1 MATWGTGKVL
11 RDRNAGLYL
20 SGVVVSGFGTTAM
33 WLVAGVWVKSL
44 TGSDALAALTVF
56 TMWAPVLAGPALG
69 TLADRLPRRPLLVA
83 LGLVMAAL
91 LPVLLLLDSAD
102 RVWLLF
108 AVLLVYGICGTV
120 HGAAEAALVPRAVG
134 HRLLGDFNGL
144 RLTAN
149 ESTKLLAPLVGA
161 GLFARFGGPSVALL
175 DAATFALSA
184 GIFAL
189 LRVHEEPPQRERYRQ
204 PGGDGAGDAADAG
217 GFARMAAGGRQLW
230 ASPAL
235 RTLVS
240 AGAAVMFLAGLNG
253 ALVYAVADDVL
264 GRAPT
269 YVGALYAVQGAGSVL
284 SGLAAG
290 PLLRRLPERVFTA
303 AGVALFALGA
313 GSRALPYDAAALAG
327 SAAIGAGLPC
337 VLIAALTA
345 VQREVPNA
353 VLGRAAA
360 TANTLIFV
368 PNAVALALG
377 AGLVACVDVRALLPL
392 LMVAGLATALLLV
405 TGPRGRGRE
414 RAHGCGRRRRRGR
427 GHGHGH
433 GRRGGA

>member
-1 MATWGTGKVL
+1 MGKVL

-56 TMWAPVLAGPALG
+56 TLWAPVLAGPALG
-69 TLADRLPRRPLLVA
+69 ALADRLPRRPLLVG

-91 LPVLLLLDSAD
+91 LPVLTLLDSPG

-120 HGAAEAALVPRAVG
+120 HGAAEAALVPQAVG

-144 RLTAN
+144 RLTAD
-149 ESTKLLAPLVGA
+149 EGMKLIAPLVGA
-161 GLFARFGGPSVALL
+161 GLFARFGGASVALL
-175 DAATFALSA
+175 DAVTFALAA

-189 LRVHEEPPQRERYRQ
+189 LRVREEQPERERIRA
-204 PGGDGAGDAADAG
+204 GAP
-217 GFARMAAGGRQLW
+217 GFARLWEGGRQLW
-230 ASPAL
+230 KEPAP

-253 ALVYAVADDVL
+253 AVIYAVAGDVL
-264 GRAPT
+264 GHAPT
-269 YVGALYAVQGAGSVL
+269 YVGVLYAVQGAGSVL
-284 SGLAAG
+284 SGIVAG

-303 AGVALFALGA
+303 AGVALFAVGV
-313 GSRALPYDAAALAG
+313 GVRALPYDAVALAG

-345 VQREVPNA
+345 VQREVPGA
-353 VLGRAAA
+353 ALGRAAA

-368 PNAVALALG
+368 PNALALALG
-377 AGLVACVDVRALLPL
+377 AALVTFVDVRVLLPVL
-392 LMVAGLATALLLV
+392 TVAGLATALLLV
-405 TGPRGRGRE
+405 AGPRAGRAAPRAGVAGGGGRP
-414 RAHGCGRRRRRGR
+414 RPADTP
-427 GHGHGH
+427 
-433 GRRGGA
+433 

>member
-1 MATWGTGKVL
+1 MGKVL

-56 TMWAPVLAGPALG
+56 TLWAPVLAGPALG
-69 TLADRLPRRPLLVA
+69 ALADRVPRRPLLVG

-91 LPVLLLLDSAD
+91 LPVLTLLDSPG

-120 HGAAEAALVPRAVG
+120 HGAAEAALVPQAVG

-144 RLTAN
+144 RLTAD
-149 ESTKLLAPLVGA
+149 EGMKLIAPLVGA
-161 GLFARFGGPSVALL
+161 GLFARFGGASVALL
-175 DAATFALSA
+175 DAVTFALAA

-189 LRVHEEPPQRERYRQ
+189 LRVREEQPERERIRA
-204 PGGDGAGDAADAG
+204 GAP
-217 GFARMAAGGRQLW
+217 GFARLWEGGRQLW
-230 ASPAL
+230 KEPAP

-253 ALVYAVADDVL
+253 AVIYAVAGDVL
-264 GRAPT
+264 GHAPT
-269 YVGALYAVQGAGSVL
+269 YVGVLYAVQGAGSVL
-284 SGLAAG
+284 SGIVAG

-303 AGVALFALGA
+303 AGVALFAVGV
-313 GSRALPYDAAALAG
+313 GVRALPYDAVALAG

-345 VQREVPNA
+345 VQREVPGA
-353 VLGRAAA
+353 ALGRAAA

-368 PNAVALALG
+368 PNALALALG
-377 AGLVACVDVRALLPL
+377 AALVTFVDVRVLLPVL
-392 LMVAGLATALLLV
+392 TVAGLATALLLV
-405 TGPRGRGRE
+405 AGPRAGRAAPRAGVAGGGGRP
-414 RAHGCGRRRRRGR
+414 RPADTP
-427 GHGHGH
+427 
-433 GRRGGA
+433 

>member
-1 MATWGTGKVL
+1 MGKVL

-56 TMWAPVLAGPALG
+56 TLWAPVLAGPALG
-69 TLADRLPRRPLLVA
+69 ALADRLPRRPLLVG

-91 LPVLLLLDSAD
+91 LPVLTLLDSPG

-120 HGAAEAALVPRAVG
+120 HGAAEAALVPQAVD

-144 RLTAN
+144 RLTAD
-149 ESTKLLAPLVGA
+149 EGMKLLAPLVGA
-161 GLFARFGGPSVALL
+161 GLFARFGGASVALL
-175 DAATFALSA
+175 DAVTFALAA

-189 LRVHEEPPQRERYRQ
+189 LRVREEQPERERIRAEA
-204 PGGDGAGDAADAG
+204 P
-217 GFARMAAGGRQLW
+217 GFARLLEGGRQLW
-230 ASPAL
+230 KEPAP

-253 ALVYAVADDVL
+253 AVIYAVAGDVL
-264 GRAPT
+264 GHAPT
-269 YVGALYAVQGAGSVL
+269 YVGVLYAVQGAGSVL
-284 SGLAAG
+284 SGILAG

-303 AGVALFALGA
+303 AGVALFALGV
-313 GSRALPYDAAALAG
+313 GVRALPYDAVALAG

-353 VLGRAAA
+353 ALGRAAA

-368 PNAVALALG
+368 PNALALALG
-377 AGLVACVDVRALLPL
+377 SALVAFVDVRVLLPVL
-392 LMVAGLATALLLV
+392 TVAGLGTALLLV
-405 TGPRGRGRE
+405 AGPRAGRGALRV
-414 RAHGCGRRRRRGR
+414 GVGGR
-427 GHGHGH
+427 GA
-433 GRRGGA
+433 RGWS

>member
-1 MATWGTGKVL
+1 MTDRGVGKVL

-33 WLVAGVWVKSL
+33 WLVGGVWVKSL

-69 TLADRLPRRPLLVA
+69 ALADRLPRRPLLVA

-91 LPVLLLLDSAD
+91 LPVLTLLDSAD

-108 AVLLVYGICGTV
+108 AVLFVYGICGTV
-120 HGAAEAALVPRAVG
+120 HGAAEAALVPQVVG

-144 RLTAN
+144 RLTAD
-149 ESTKLLAPLVGA
+149 EGMKLLAPLVGA
-161 GLFARFGGPSVALL
+161 GLFARFGGASVALL
-175 DAATFALSA
+175 DAVTFALAA

-189 LRVHEEPPQRERYRQ
+189 LRVPGEPPERERIR
-204 PGGDGAGDAADAG
+204 GGAGEFAG
-217 GFARMAAGGRQLW
+217 MREGWRRLREA
-230 ASPAL
+230 PAP
-235 RTLVS
+235 RVLVA

-253 ALVYAVADDVL
+253 AVIYAVAGDVL
-264 GRAPT
+264 GHAPT
-269 YVGALYAVQGAGSVL
+269 YVGVLYAVQGAGSVL

-290 PLLRRLPERVFTA
+290 PLLRRMPERVFTA

-313 GSRALPYDAAALAG
+313 GVRALPYDAVALAG

-353 VLGRAAA
+353 ALGRAAA
-360 TANTLIFV
+360 TANTLVFV
-368 PNAVALALG
+368 PNALALALG
-377 AGLVACVDVRALLPL
+377 SALVAFVDVRVLLPVL
-392 LMVAGLATALLLV
+392 TVAGLAVALLLV
-405 TGPRGRGRE
+405 AGAGTRAVAGAGAGAAARAGRG
-414 RAHGCGRRRRRGR
+414 
-427 GHGHGH
+427 
-433 GRRGGA
+433 

>member
-1 MATWGTGKVL
+1 MIERGVGKVL

-20 SGVVVSGFGTTAM
+20 SGVVVSGFGTSAM

-69 TLADRLPRRPLLVA
+69 ALADRLPRRPLLVA

-91 LPVLLLLDSAD
+91 LPVLTLLDSAD

-108 AVLLVYGICGTV
+108 AVLFVYGICGTV
-120 HGAAEAALVPRAVG
+120 HGAAEAALVPQAVG

-144 RLTAN
+144 RLTAA
-149 ESTKLLAPLVGA
+149 EGMKLLAPLVGA
-161 GLFARFGGPSVALL
+161 GLFARFGGGSVALL
-175 DAATFALSA
+175 DAVTFALAA

-189 LRVHEEPPQRERYRQ
+189 LRVDEEPPQRERIRS
-204 PGGDGAGDAADAG
+204 GTG
-217 GFARMAAGGRQLW
+217 GFAQVLEGWRQLRE
-230 ASPAL
+230 APAP
-235 RTLVS
+235 RALVT

-253 ALVYAVADDVL
+253 AVIYAVAGNVL

-269 YVGALYAVQGAGSVL
+269 YVGVLYAVQGAGSVL
-284 SGLAAG
+284 SGLVAG
-290 PLLRRLPERVFTA
+290 PLLRRMPEKVFTA
-303 AGVALFALGA
+303 AGVTLFALGA
-313 GSRALPYDAAALAG
+313 GVRALPYDTVALAG

-337 VLIAALTA
+337 VLVAALTA

-353 VLGRAAA
+353 ALGRAAA

-368 PNAVALALG
+368 PNALALALG
-377 AGLVACVDVRALLPL
+377 SALVAFVDVRVLLPVL
-392 LMVAGLATALLLV
+392 TVAGLATALLLV
-405 TGPRGRGRE
+405 AGPRGARG
-414 RAHGCGRRRRRGR
+414 ARRSSLSDLVG
-427 GHGHGH
+427 
-433 GRRGGA
+433 

>member
-1 MATWGTGKVL
+1 MDRGVGVGKVL

-20 SGVVVSGFGTTAM
+20 SGVMVSGFGTTAM

-56 TMWAPVLAGPALG
+56 TLWAPVLAGPALG
-69 TLADRLPRRPLLVA
+69 ALADRLPRRPLLVG

-91 LPVLLLLDSAD
+91 LPVLTLLDSPG

-120 HGAAEAALVPRAVG
+120 HGAAEAALVPQAVG

-144 RLTAN
+144 RLTAD
-149 ESTKLLAPLVGA
+149 EGMKLIAPLVGA
-161 GLFARFGGPSVALL
+161 GLFARFGGASVALL
-175 DAATFALSA
+175 DAVTFALAA

-189 LRVHEEPPQRERYRQ
+189 LRVREQPERERIRAEA
-204 PGGDGAGDAADAG
+204 P
-217 GFARMAAGGRQLW
+217 GFARLWEGGRQLW
-230 ASPAL
+230 REPAP

-253 ALVYAVADDVL
+253 AVIYAVAGDVL
-264 GRAPT
+264 GHAPT
-269 YVGALYAVQGAGSVL
+269 YVGVLYAVQGAGSVL
-284 SGLAAG
+284 SGIVAG

-303 AGVALFALGA
+303 AGVALFAVGV
-313 GSRALPYDAAALAG
+313 GVRALPYDAVALAG

-345 VQREVPNA
+345 VQREVPGA

-368 PNAVALALG
+368 PNALALALG
-377 AGLVACVDVRALLPL
+377 AALVTFVDVRVLLPVL
-392 LMVAGLATALLLV
+392 TVAGLATALLLV
-405 TGPRGRGRE
+405 AGPRAGRGTS
-414 RAHGCGRRRRRGR
+414 RAGVAGGGGRPRP
-427 GHGHGH
+427 
-433 GRRGGA
+433 ADTL

>member
-1 MATWGTGKVL
+1 MGKVL

-56 TMWAPVLAGPALG
+56 TLWAPVLAGPALG
-69 TLADRLPRRPLLVA
+69 ALADRLPRRPLLVG

-91 LPVLLLLDSAD
+91 LPVLTLLDSPG

-120 HGAAEAALVPRAVG
+120 HGAAEAALVPQAVG

-144 RLTAN
+144 RLTAD
-149 ESTKLLAPLVGA
+149 EGMKLIAPLVGA
-161 GLFARFGGPSVALL
+161 GLFARFGGASVALL
-175 DAATFALSA
+175 DAVTFALAA

-189 LRVHEEPPQRERYRQ
+189 LRVREEQPERERIRA
-204 PGGDGAGDAADAG
+204 GAP
-217 GFARMAAGGRQLW
+217 GFARLWEGGRQLW
-230 ASPAL
+230 KEPAP

-253 ALVYAVADDVL
+253 AVIYAVAGDVL
-264 GRAPT
+264 GHAPT
-269 YVGALYAVQGAGSVL
+269 YVGVLYAVQGAGSVL
-284 SGLAAG
+284 SGIAAG

-303 AGVALFALGA
+303 AGVALFALGV
-313 GSRALPYDAAALAG
+313 GVRALPYDAVALAG

-345 VQREVPNA
+345 VQREVPGA
-353 VLGRAAA
+353 ALGRAAA

-368 PNAVALALG
+368 PNALALALG
-377 AGLVACVDVRALLPL
+377 AALVTFVDVRVLLPAL
-392 LMVAGLATALLLV
+392 TVAGLATALLLV
-405 TGPRGRGRE
+405 AGPRAGRAASRAGVAGGGGRP
-414 RAHGCGRRRRRGR
+414 RPADTP
-427 GHGHGH
+427 
-433 GRRGGA
+433 

>member
-1 MATWGTGKVL
+1 MERGAGKVL

-20 SGVVVSGFGTTAM
+20 SGVVVSGFGTSAM

-69 TLADRLPRRPLLVA
+69 ALADRLPRRRLLVA

-91 LPVLLLLDSAD
+91 LPVLTLLDSAD

-120 HGAAEAALVPRAVG
+120 HGAAEAALVPQAVG

-144 RLTAN
+144 RLTAA
-149 ESTKLLAPLVGA
+149 EGMKLLAPLVGA
-161 GLFARFGGPSVALL
+161 GLFARFGGASVALL
-175 DAATFALSA
+175 DAVTFALAA

-189 LRVHEEPPQRERYRQ
+189 LRVDEEPPERERIR
-204 PGGDGAGDAADAG
+204 GGSG
-217 GFARMAAGGRQLW
+217 GFAQLLEGWRQLRE
-230 ASPAL
+230 APAP
-235 RTLVS
+235 RTLVA

-253 ALVYAVADDVL
+253 AVIYAVAGNVL

-269 YVGALYAVQGAGSVL
+269 YVGVLYAVQGAGSVL
-284 SGLAAG
+284 SGLVAG
-290 PLLRRLPERVFTA
+290 PLLRRMPEKVFTA
-303 AGVALFALGA
+303 AGVTLFALGA
-313 GSRALPYDAAALAG
+313 GVRALPYDAVALAG

-353 VLGRAAA
+353 ALGRAAA
-360 TANTLIFV
+360 TANTLVFV
-368 PNAVALALG
+368 PNALALALG
-377 AGLVACVDVRALLPL
+377 SALVAFVDVRVLLPVL
-392 LMVAGLATALLLV
+392 TVAGLATALLLV
-405 TGPRGRGRE
+405 AAPRGGLGARSADAG
-414 RAHGCGRRRRRGR
+414 GR
-427 GHGHGH
+427 GV
-433 GRRGGA
+433 RGWP

>member
-1 MATWGTGKVL
+1 MGKVL

-56 TMWAPVLAGPALG
+56 TLWAPVLAGPALG
-69 TLADRLPRRPLLVA
+69 ALADRLPRRPLLVG

-91 LPVLLLLDSAD
+91 LPVLTLLDSPG

-120 HGAAEAALVPRAVG
+120 HGAAEAALVPQAVG

-144 RLTAN
+144 RLTAD
-149 ESTKLLAPLVGA
+149 EGMKLIAPLVGA
-161 GLFARFGGPSVALL
+161 GLFARFGGASVALL
-175 DAATFALSA
+175 DAVTFALAA

-189 LRVHEEPPQRERYRQ
+189 LRVREEQPERERIRA
-204 PGGDGAGDAADAG
+204 GAP
-217 GFARMAAGGRQLW
+217 GFARLWEGGRQLW
-230 ASPAL
+230 KEPAP

-253 ALVYAVADDVL
+253 AVIYAVAGDVL
-264 GRAPT
+264 GHAPT
-269 YVGALYAVQGAGSVL
+269 YVGVLYAVQGAGSVL
-284 SGLAAG
+284 SGIVAG

-303 AGVALFALGA
+303 AGVALFAVGV
-313 GSRALPYDAAALAG
+313 GVRALPYDAVALAG

-345 VQREVPNA
+345 VQREVPGA
-353 VLGRAAA
+353 ALGRAAA

-368 PNAVALALG
+368 PNALALALG
-377 AGLVACVDVRALLPL
+377 AALVTFVDVRLLLPVL
-392 LMVAGLATALLLV
+392 TVAGLATALLLV
-405 TGPRGRGRE
+405 AGPRAGRAAPKAGVAGGGGRP
-414 RAHGCGRRRRRGR
+414 RPADTP
-427 GHGHGH
+427 
-433 GRRGGA
+433 

>member
-1 MATWGTGKVL
+1 MTGRGVGKVL

-69 TLADRLPRRPLLVA
+69 ALADRLPRRPLLVA

-91 LPVLLLLDSAD
+91 LPVLTLLDSAD

-120 HGAAEAALVPRAVG
+120 HGAAEAALVPQAVG

-144 RLTAN
+144 RLTAD
-149 ESTKLLAPLVGA
+149 EGMKLLAPLVGA
-161 GLFARFGGPSVALL
+161 GLFARFGGASVALL
-175 DAATFALSA
+175 DAVTFALAA

-189 LRVHEEPPQRERYRQ
+189 LRVPGEPPERERIRDG
-204 PGGDGAGDAADAG
+204 PGGY
-217 GFARMAAGGRQLW
+217 ARMPEGWRQLRE
-230 ASPAL
+230 APAV
-235 RTLVS
+235 RTLVA

-253 ALVYAVADDVL
+253 AVIYAVAGDVL
-264 GRAPT
+264 GHAPT
-269 YVGALYAVQGAGSVL
+269 YVGVLYAVQGAGSIL
-284 SGLAAG
+284 SGLVAG
-290 PLLRRLPERVFTA
+290 PLLRRMPERLFTA

-313 GSRALPYDAAALAG
+313 GVRALPSDAVALAG

-353 VLGRAAA
+353 ALGRAAA

-368 PNAVALALG
+368 PNALALALG
-377 AGLVACVDVRALLPL
+377 SALVAFVDVRVLLPVL
-392 LMVAGLATALLLV
+392 TVAGLATALLLAA
-405 TGPRGRGRE
+405 RGADRTRVAVGRQWP
-414 RAHGCGRRRRRGR
+414 
-427 GHGHGH
+427 
-433 GRRGGA
+433 

>member
-1 MATWGTGKVL
+1 MSDRGVGKVL

-44 TGSDALAALTVF
+44 TGSDSLAALTVF
-56 TMWAPVLAGPALG
+56 TLWAPVLAGPALG
-69 TLADRLPRRPLLVA
+69 ALADRLPRRPLLVA

-91 LPVLLLLDSAD
+91 LPVLTLLDSAD

-108 AVLLVYGICGTV
+108 AILLVYGICGTL
-120 HGAAEAALVPRAVG
+120 HGAAEAALVPQAVG

-144 RLTAN
+144 RLTAD
-149 ESTKLLAPLVGA
+149 EGMKLLAPLVGA
-161 GLFARFGGPSVALL
+161 ALFARFGGASVALL
-175 DAATFALSA
+175 DAVTFALAA

-189 LRVHEEPPQRERYRQ
+189 LRVPGEPPERERIR
-204 PGGDGAGDAADAG
+204 DGPG
-217 GFARMAAGGRQLW
+217 GFARMAEGWRQLRK
-230 ASPAL
+230 APAV

-253 ALVYAVADDVL
+253 AVIYAVAGDVL
-264 GRAPT
+264 GHAPA
-269 YVGALYAVQGAGSVL
+269 YVGVLYAVQGAGSVV
-284 SGLAAG
+284 SGLVAG
-290 PLLRRLPERVFTA
+290 PLLRRMPESLFTA
-303 AGVALFALGA
+303 AGTALFALGA
-313 GSRALPYDAAALAG
+313 GVRALPYDAAALAG

-353 VLGRAAA
+353 ALGRAAA

-368 PNAVALALG
+368 PNALALALG
-377 AGLVACVDVRALLPL
+377 SALVAFVDVRVLLPAL
-392 LMVAGLATALLLV
+392 TVAGLATALLLAV
-405 TGPRGRGRE
+405 RGAD
-414 RAHGCGRRRRRGR
+414 RARVAV
-427 GHGHGH
+427 GHPWP
-433 GRRGGA
+433 

>member
-1 MATWGTGKVL
+1 MIDRGVGKVL

-56 TMWAPVLAGPALG
+56 TLWAPVLAGPALG
-69 TLADRLPRRPLLVA
+69 ALADRLPRRPLLVA
-83 LGLVMAAL
+83 LCLVMAAL
-91 LPVLLLLDSAD
+91 LPVLTLLDSPD

-120 HGAAEAALVPRAVG
+120 HGAAEAALVPQAVG

-144 RLTAN
+144 RLTAD
-149 ESTKLLAPLVGA
+149 EGMKLLAPLVGA
-161 GLFARFGGPSVALL
+161 GLFARFGGASVALL
-175 DAATFALSA
+175 DAVTFALAA

-189 LRVHEEPPQRERYRQ
+189 LRVPGEPPERERIR
-204 PGGDGAGDAADAG
+204 GGTGDFAGIREGWRRLRDAPAPRALV
-217 GFARMAAGGRQLW
+217 AAGG
-230 ASPAL
+230 
-235 RTLVS
+235 
-240 AGAAVMFLAGLNG
+240 AVMFLAGLNG
-253 ALVYAVADDVL
+253 AVIYAVAGDVL
-264 GRAPT
+264 GHAPT
-269 YVGALYAVQGAGSVL
+269 YVGVLYAVQGAGSVL

-290 PLLRRLPERVFTA
+290 PLLRRMPERVFTA
-303 AGVALFALGA
+303 AGVTLFALGA
-313 GSRALPYDAAALAG
+313 GVRALPYDAVALAG

-353 VLGRAAA
+353 ALGRAAA

-368 PNAVALALG
+368 PNALALALG
-377 AGLVACVDVRALLPL
+377 SALVAFVDVRVLLPVL
-392 LMVAGLATALLLV
+392 TVAGLAVALLLV
-405 TGPRGRGRE
+405 AGAGT
-414 RAHGCGRRRRRGR
+414 RAVA
-427 GHGHGH
+427 
-433 GRRGGA
+433 GAGTQAVPG

>member
-1 MATWGTGKVL
+1 MGKVL

-56 TMWAPVLAGPALG
+56 TLWAPVLAGPALG
-69 TLADRLPRRPLLVA
+69 ALADRVPRRPLLVG

-91 LPVLLLLDSAD
+91 LPVLTLLDSPG

-108 AVLLVYGICGTV
+108 TVLLVYGICGTV
-120 HGAAEAALVPRAVG
+120 HGAAEAALVPQAVG

-144 RLTAN
+144 RLTAD
-149 ESTKLLAPLVGA
+149 EGMKLIAPLVGA
-161 GLFARFGGPSVALL
+161 GLFARFGGASVALL
-175 DAATFALSA
+175 DAVTFALAA

-189 LRVHEEPPQRERYRQ
+189 LRVREEQPERERIRA
-204 PGGDGAGDAADAG
+204 GAP
-217 GFARMAAGGRQLW
+217 GFARLWEGGRQLW
-230 ASPAL
+230 KEPAP

-253 ALVYAVADDVL
+253 AVIYAVAGDVL
-264 GRAPT
+264 GHAPT
-269 YVGALYAVQGAGSVL
+269 YVGVLYAVQGAGSVL
-284 SGLAAG
+284 SGIVAG

-303 AGVALFALGA
+303 AGVALFAVGV
-313 GSRALPYDAAALAG
+313 GVRALPYDAVALAG

-345 VQREVPNA
+345 VQREVPGA
-353 VLGRAAA
+353 ALGRAAA

-368 PNAVALALG
+368 PNALALALG
-377 AGLVACVDVRALLPL
+377 AALVTFVDVRVLLPVL
-392 LMVAGLATALLLV
+392 TVAGLATALLLV
-405 TGPRGRGRE
+405 AGRAASRAGVAGGGGRPRP
-414 RAHGCGRRRRRGR
+414 ADTP
-427 GHGHGH
+427 
-433 GRRGGA
+433 

>member
-1 MATWGTGKVL
+1 MVL

-56 TMWAPVLAGPALG
+56 TLWAPVLAGPALG
-69 TLADRLPRRPLLVA
+69 ALADRLPRRPLLVA

-91 LPVLLLLDSAD
+91 LPVLTLLDSAD

-120 HGAAEAALVPRAVG
+120 HGAAEAALVPQAVG

-144 RLTAN
+144 RLTAD
-149 ESTKLLAPLVGA
+149 EGMKLLAPLVGA
-161 GLFARFGGPSVALL
+161 ALFARFGGASVALL
-175 DAATFALSA
+175 DAATFALAA

-189 LRVHEEPPQRERYRQ
+189 LRVPGEPPERERIR
-204 PGGDGAGDAADAG
+204 DAPG
-217 GFARMAAGGRQLW
+217 GFARMPEGWRQLRE
-230 ASPAL
+230 APAA

-253 ALVYAVADDVL
+253 AVIYAVAGDVL
-264 GRAPT
+264 GHAPT
-269 YVGALYAVQGAGSVL
+269 YVGVLYAVQGAGSVL
-284 SGLAAG
+284 SGLVAG
-290 PLLRRLPERVFTA
+290 PLLRRMPETLFTA
-303 AGVALFALGA
+303 AGTALFALGA
-313 GSRALPYDAAALAG
+313 GVRALPYDAAALAG

-353 VLGRAAA
+353 ALGRAAA
-360 TANTLIFV
+360 TANTLIFA
-368 PNAVALALG
+368 PNVLALALG
-377 AGLVACVDVRALLPL
+377 SALVAFVDVRVLLPVL
-392 LMVAGLATALLLV
+392 TVAGLAAALLLV
-405 TGPRGRGRE
+405 VRGAD
-414 RAHGCGRRRRRGR
+414 RARVAVAHLRP
-427 GHGHGH
+427 
-433 GRRGGA
+433 